1 MKYFILLP
9 LEILAMI
16 VAYLTNPFVCLFAN
30 EKGEL
35 PPLFSWWQTWDNPL
49 DIDWMVYEEGCTPK
63 IFHYDFNK
71 HYKYHWED
79 HENNAAGYVELL
91 DPNFTVIERIQRY
104 FCRLAWMYRNCNY
117 GFSYDVTGRDVDT
130 QKIQLIMDID
140 KPNNEQWI
148 SIEKN
153 DDIWN
158 MTWALFYCKQYCKR
172 FKLRVYLGWKLKGI
186 RPGYTNRRHMLA
198 FHINPFR
205 KVDIE

>member
-1 MKYFILLP
+1 MKYLILLP

-16 VAYLTNPFVCLFAN
+16 IAYLTNPFVCLFAN

-35 PPLFSWWQTWDNPL
+35 PPIFSWWQTWDNPL

-79 HENNAAGYVELL
+79 HENNVAGYVELL
-91 DPNFTVIERIQRY
+91 DPNFTIIERIQRY

-117 GFSYDVTGRDVDT
+117 GFSYDVTGATVDGD
-130 QKIQLIMDID
+130 KIQTICNIKEPYNRQYFKVEANTDLMDAHWVLYY
-140 KPNNEQWI
+140 K
-148 SIEKN
+148 
-153 DDIWN
+153 
-158 MTWALFYCKQYCKR
+158 KQYCKR
-172 FKLRVYLGWKLKGI
+172 FMLRIFLGWKMQSVK
-186 RPGYTNRRHMLA
+186 PGEQKRCMLA

-205 KVDIE
+205 KVEAE